1 MLSFQIPPSRP
12 KPSGGVNLARHSSYD
27 QKPSTALN
35 IGLAHFWRKDMMA
48 RKPQP
53 LETIMTD
60 EKKTEG
66 LTLLKK
72 GETRY
77 PTSPDEAN
85 LETFENAN
93 PQRNYWITFETSEFT
108 SLCPITGQPD
118 FATIKIEYTPEARC
132 VESKSLKLYLF
143 SFRQTG
149 TFYEEIVNRIYSD
162 LDGLLKPRRLV
173 VNGDFTARGGITS
186 SVRIDSAEA

>member
-1 MLSFQIPPSRP
+1 
-12 KPSGGVNLARHSSYD
+12 
-27 QKPSTALN
+27 
-35 IGLAHFWRKDMMA
+35 MMA
-48 RKPQP
+48 REFNKWIY
-53 LETIMTD
+53 TMTD
-60 EKKTEG
+60 ETKLTG

-93 PQRNYWITFETSEFT
+93 KGRNYWIKFETSEFT
-108 SLCPITGQPD
+108 SLCPMTGQPD
-118 FATIKIEYTPEARC
+118 FATITIDYIPNEIC
-132 VESKSLKLYLF
+132 IESKSLKLYLF

-149 TFYEEIVNRIYSD
+149 TFYEEIVNRIYTD
-162 LDGLLKPRRLV
+162 LEKLLKPKRLI

-186 SVRIDSAEA
+186 AVKIDSAEA

>member
-1 MLSFQIPPSRP
+1 
-12 KPSGGVNLARHSSYD
+12 
-27 QKPSTALN
+27 
-35 IGLAHFWRKDMMA
+35 
-48 RKPQP
+48 
-53 LETIMTD
+53 MTD
-60 EKKTEG
+60 ETKLNG

-77 PTSPDEAN
+77 PTSPDEAK

-93 PQRNYWITFETSEFT
+93 QQRNYWIQFKTSEFT

-118 FATIKIEYTPEARC
+118 FATITIDYIPGKLC

-149 TFYEEIVNRIYSD
+149 TFYEEIVNRIYTD
-162 LDGLLKPRRLV
+162 LFEQLAPKRLV
-173 VNGDFTARGGITS
+173 VNGEFTARGGITS
-186 SVRIDSAEA
+186 SVRIDSEEA

>member
-1 MLSFQIPPSRP
+1 
-12 KPSGGVNLARHSSYD
+12 
-27 QKPSTALN
+27 
-35 IGLAHFWRKDMMA
+35 
-48 RKPQP
+48 
-53 LETIMTD
+53 MTD
-60 EKKTEG
+60 EIKLSG
-66 LTLLKK
+66 LSLLKK

-77 PTSPDEAN
+77 PTSPDEAK

-93 PQRNYWITFETSEFT
+93 QQRNYWIQFKTSEFT

-118 FATIKIEYTPEARC
+118 FAAITIDYIPNELC

-162 LDGLLKPRRLV
+162 LFEQLKPRRLV

-186 SVRIDSAEA
+186 SVKVDSAEN

>member
-1 MLSFQIPPSRP
+1 
-12 KPSGGVNLARHSSYD
+12 
-27 QKPSTALN
+27 
-35 IGLAHFWRKDMMA
+35 MMA

>member
-1 MLSFQIPPSRP
+1 
-12 KPSGGVNLARHSSYD
+12 
-27 QKPSTALN
+27 
-35 IGLAHFWRKDMMA
+35 
-48 RKPQP
+48 
-53 LETIMTD
+53 MTD
-60 EKKTEG
+60 ETKLTG

-77 PTSPDEAN
+77 PTSPDKAN

-93 PQRNYWITFETSEFT
+93 KGRNYWIKFETSEFT

-118 FATIKIEYTPEARC
+118 FATITIDYIPGELC

-149 TFYEEIVNRIYSD
+149 TFYEEIVNRIYTD
-162 LDGLLKPRRLV
+162 LEKLLHPKRLI

-186 SVRIDSAEA
+186 AVKIDSAEA

>member
-1 MLSFQIPPSRP
+1 
-12 KPSGGVNLARHSSYD
+12 
-27 QKPSTALN
+27 
-35 IGLAHFWRKDMMA
+35 
-48 RKPQP
+48 
-53 LETIMTD
+53 MTD
-60 EKKTEG
+60 EKKLSE

-77 PTSPDEAN
+77 PNSPDDAR

-93 PQRNYWITFETSEFT
+93 RQRNYWITFQTSEFT

-118 FATIKIEYTPEARC
+118 FATITIEYIPGERC

-162 LDGLLKPRRLV
+162 LIEQLAPKRLV

-186 SVRIDSAEA
+186 SVKIDSTEA

>member
-1 MLSFQIPPSRP
+1 M
-12 KPSGGVNLARHSSYD
+12 NE
-27 QKPSTALN
+27 N
-35 IGLAHFWRKDMMA
+35 N
-48 RKPQP
+48 QP
-53 LETIMTD
+53 T
-60 EKKTEG
+60 G

-77 PTSPDEAN
+77 PTSPDEAK

-93 PQRNYWITFETSEFT
+93 RDRNYWITFQTSEFT

-118 FATIKIEYTPEARC
+118 FATITIEYIPDALC

-149 TFYEEIVNRIYSD
+149 TFYEEIVNRIYTD
-162 LDGLLKPRRLV
+162 LSEQLEPKRLV

-186 SVRIDSAEA
+186 SVKIDSAEA

>member
-1 MLSFQIPPSRP
+1 
-12 KPSGGVNLARHSSYD
+12 
-27 QKPSTALN
+27 
-35 IGLAHFWRKDMMA
+35 
-48 RKPQP
+48 
-53 LETIMTD
+53 MTD
-60 EKKTEG
+60 ENKLTG
-66 LTLLKK
+66 LTLLKQ

-77 PTSPDEAN
+77 PTSPDEAK

-93 PQRNYWITFETSEFT
+93 QQRNYWITFQTSEFT

-118 FATIKIEYTPEARC
+118 FATITIEYIPGEIC

-143 SFRQTG
+143 SFRQMG

-162 LDGLLKPRRLV
+162 LSDELKPKRLI

-186 SVRIDSAEA
+186 AVKIDSAEA

>member
-1 MLSFQIPPSRP
+1 
-12 KPSGGVNLARHSSYD
+12 
-27 QKPSTALN
+27 
-35 IGLAHFWRKDMMA
+35 
-48 RKPQP
+48 
-53 LETIMTD
+53 MTD
-60 EKKTEG
+60 ENKLTG

-77 PTSPDEAN
+77 PTSPDEAT

-93 PQRNYWITFETSEFT
+93 QQRNYWIQFKTSEFT

-118 FATIKIEYTPEARC
+118 FATITIEYIPEKLC

-149 TFYEEIVNRIYSD
+149 TFYEEIVNRIYTD
-162 LDGLLKPRRLV
+162 LFDTLKPRRLV

-186 SVRIDSAEA
+186 SVRIDSAEAQ

>member
-1 MLSFQIPPSRP
+1 
-12 KPSGGVNLARHSSYD
+12 
-27 QKPSTALN
+27 
-35 IGLAHFWRKDMMA
+35 
-48 RKPQP
+48 
-53 LETIMTD
+53 MTD
-60 EKKTEG
+60 EKKLTG

-77 PTSPDEAN
+77 PTSPDEAE
-85 LETFENAN
+85 LETFANAN
-93 PQRNYWITFETSEFT
+93 AQRNYWITFETSEFT

-118 FATIKIEYTPEARC
+118 FATIRIEYIPGELC

-149 TFYEEIVNRIYSD
+149 TFYEEIVNRIYTD
-162 LDGLLKPRRLV
+162 LSGLLKPKRLI

-186 SVRIDSAEA
+186 AVKIDSAEA

>member
-1 MLSFQIPPSRP
+1 
-12 KPSGGVNLARHSSYD
+12 
-27 QKPSTALN
+27 
-35 IGLAHFWRKDMMA
+35 
-48 RKPQP
+48 
-53 LETIMTD
+53 MTD
-60 EKKTEG
+60 ESKLTG

-77 PTSPDEAN
+77 PATPDEAK

-93 PQRNYWITFETSEFT
+93 QQRNYWITFQTSEFT

-118 FATIKIEYTPEARC
+118 FATITIEYIPNQLC

-143 SFRQTG
+143 SFRQMG
-149 TFYEEIVNRIYSD
+149 TFYEEIVNRIYTD
-162 LDGLLKPRRLV
+162 LFEQLQPRRLV

-186 SVRIDSAEA
+186 SVKIDSAEA